1 MRKLKLNELA
11 QGISLPVEGE
21 KYNSPGSMD
30 AIRRAGEESMV
41 LLKNEDHVFPFKDES
56 IAVFGRCQV
65 NTFFTGYGSGGDVKP
80 TRKVSILDGLEHSS
94 IHYDKE
100 ISETYKR
107 WCASH
112 VPDNGSWGK
121 WPFSFPEM
129 HVSASFVE
137 AAASR
142 NDKALVVIGRSAG
155 EDRDNT
161 LKRGSYFLTLEEED
175 LLLKVNTY
183 FKEVAVILN
192 IGNIIDFSW
201 IEKYDHIKGLMI
213 VWQLGQET
221 GNAVA
226 DVLSGR
232 VSPSGHLTSTIARN
246 YEDYPSSPYFG
257 NKDANEYKEGLHVGY
272 RGIKDPLFPFGY
284 GLSYTN
290 FRIKTL
296 DFHENDRGFEI
307 RTSITNIG
315 DCAGK
320 GLIQF
325 YAAIPG
331 YDFLT
336 LCAYEKSDELF
347 PGDTE
352 TIVLTI
358 NNEQLAVFDIK
369 KESWVIKKGQYEF
382 FLAASSRDIIEKAGD
397 AFFSGEIVVQQCES
411 ITEGSEERRRRI
423 ESCLPKALPEAPKER
438 ITFADVQS
446 GKYTVEELAAQLT
459 PEELSDL
466 SRGEGGMDSSF
477 AVRGNAGVFGG
488 VTPALRERG
497 IPVINTSDGPSGL
510 RVSRYN
516 SLLPIG
522 TAVASMWN
530 KHLTEALYRSEAE
543 DMKHYGIDVLLGPGM
558 NIQRNPLCGRNF
570 EYYSEDPYLAGMT
583 AAAAVRGIQSLG
595 GAACIKHF
603 ACNNQ
608 ETNRSLNS
616 SNVDEK
622 TLREIYL
629 KPFEIA
635 IRESSPKCIMTSY
648 NKVNGIWSH
657 YNYDLVT
664 TVLRKEW
671 GYQGLVMTDWWMALS
686 NSPEF
691 PVIKDNAYRIRS
703 GINLLMPGELIRG
716 EGEFIHDADPETYLT
731 TGELQKNAGYILHFL
746 LTMRPAG

>member
-21 KYNSPGSMD
+21 KYNSPGSLD
-30 AIRRAGEESMV
+30 AIRRAGDESV
-41 LLKNEDHVFPFKDES
+41 ILLKNEDHVLPFKDES

-65 NTFFTGYGSGGDVKP
+65 DTFFTGYGSGGDVKP

-94 IHYDKE
+94 IHYDQK
-100 ISETYKR
+100 IAETYKR

-129 HVSASFVE
+129 HVSAGFVE

-142 NDKALVVIGRSAG
+142 NQKALVVIGRSAG

-161 LKRGSYFLTLEEED
+161 LKRGSYFLTVEEED
-175 LLLKVNTY
+175 LLLKINTY
-183 FKEVAVILN
+183 FEQVAVILN

-201 IEKYDHIKGLMI
+201 IEKYNHIKGLMI

-221 GNAVA
+221 GNAVSN
-226 DVLSGR
+226 VLSGR
-232 VSPSGHLTSTIARN
+232 VSPSGHLSSTIARR

-272 RGIKDPLFPFGY
+272 RGIRNPLFPFGY
-284 GLSYTN
+284 GLSYTD
-290 FRIKTL
+290 FRVKTL
-296 DFHENDRGFEI
+296 NFTENEHDFEI
-307 RTSITNIG
+307 RASITNIG
-315 DCAGK
+315 HCPGK
-320 GLIQF
+320 GLLQF
-325 YAAIPG
+325 YVSIPK
-331 YDFLT
+331 YDFLS

-352 TIVLTI
+352 TLVLTI
-358 NNEQLAVFDIK
+358 AKDQLAVFDK
-369 KESWVIKKGQYEF
+369 EKESWVIQKGNYEF
-382 FLAASSRDIIEKAGD
+382 FLASSSRDIIEKAGD
-397 AFFSGEIVVQQCES
+397 AFFTNEIIVRQCES
-411 ITEGSEERRRRI
+411 ITESSGELKKRI
-423 ESCLPKALPEAPKER
+423 EAHLPKALTSSVKEK
-438 ITFADVQS
+438 ISFADVQS
-446 GKYTVEELAAQLT
+446 GKYSLNDLVAQLT

-477 AVRGNAGVFGG
+477 AVKGNAGVFGG
-488 VTPALRERG
+488 ITPALRDRD

-530 KHLTEALYRSEAE
+530 KHLTEILYRSEAE

-648 NKVNGIWSH
+648 NKINGIWSH
-657 YNYDLVT
+657 YNYDLIK
-664 TVLRKEW
+664 TVLRREW
-671 GYQGLVMTDWWMALS
+671 GYQGMVMTDWWMALT

-691 PVIKDNAYRIRS
+691 PDIKDNAYRIRS

-716 EGEFIHDADPETYLT
+716 EGEFIHDPDPERYLT
-731 TGELQKNAGYILHFL
+731 TGELQENARYILNFIL
-746 LTMRPAG
+746 NMRSKS